1 MAHGIPAQPG
11 RYFDSWDEAE
21 AASKV
26 HAQLSEAN
34 AYDGGDAELGEAG
47 THYERASAARAAAA
61 VREPLAAPDAPG
73 GSSPGGRVDPDVR
86 AEALDDDGTQLFEAN
101 IYEELLHPCD
111 RLGHWIEKRG
121 YKVRFEHAS
130 EPSASTSGKTITV
143 AGPDADRQYEALLTH
158 ADGLVGTHSDGSRI
172 LLDYRQGQEGG
183 PED

>member
-86 AEALDDDGTQLFEAN
+86 AEALAEASF
-101 IYEELLHPCD
+101 YTEFLHPRD
-111 RLGHWIEKRG
+111 RLGKWMHVQFGEVQAK
-121 YKVRFEHAS
+121 
-130 EPSASTSGKTITV
+130 
-143 AGPDADRQYEALLTH
+143 AGDRAVE
-158 ADGLVGTHSDGSRI
+158 
-172 LLDYRQGQEGG
+172 YRAARWR
-183 PED
+183 P